1 MGTTALEKPV
11 APPVQKVA
19 PDPASQHVQG
29 GLEPLNFI
37 APGNFVQLSSTD
49 TSGLEESIWQPMIE
63 ALLLQAGKSFLDWF
77 WQGLKDYFA
86 EPLALLNGFQQLT
99 TVLVDPQITVLV
111 KSKALLDFLQA
122 QPSLKPAITPYIAI
136 AQRLHH
142 IIEVQQQRAA
152 FTLAH
157 SVLTLKSLVALAHMP
172 EVQALAGKHT
182 LAPVQHLLR
191 GALEMGQTW
200 LQLSQTSWDSPESM
214 LEGLRKAD
222 VLPGWVIE
230 IVEQGQRLY
239 EALDALYVQAESQAE
254 IESAP
259 PLKRFL
265 TQFNESNDALG
276 KFTALFYLLVDD
288 TALPVLNKYA
298 GDAFG
303 GLFKVF
309 ALLKNGHQV
318 AAPEDTSGLSAAL
331 LTLDHYTSKPF
342 IARMSGAGQVGQMM
356 AEPLSLAH
364 AALRGSAKQEAGMN
378 MVLRLFDPKQTWTRF
393 AKETI
398 AEVLWLPEKEHVWK
412 LLTSDVFQHGKM
424 IRALSQVLDNQ
435 FWEEYQTA
443 SWHELPAVIG
453 STLKRDLQAPDSHF
467 VRAQSIASG
476 VPADLMQP
484 VLTMT
489 ASIIASWKGDNWSV
503 FLKASTQSVTDMV
516 KTMASKGQ
524 LLPDTLQKVL
534 NACLFL
540 TKNVARLIS
549 LWSLWHAT
557 HDKQQ
562 LGNESVAL
570 IRQLLVEHADDTT
583 VWAFDKALVWLPVL
597 PGLYRV
603 LKHLQ
608 PIEAGQRIQWV
619 TRLLVS
625 LYSQPEVQANPE
637 IIQLREQVQ
646 RIAQEW
652 LGAIPDAVL
661 GKAVIEEVEAQP
673 GPVQKAV
680 IKSLYLAI
688 DAAPPLLRLMKSAVN
703 YASAGLLGDVIRG
716 LLQPQPSLVPLI
728 MFLAVIPESSE
739 AVKEASTPKPE
750 PEPQPI
756 DTTPVLG
763 GVTAVTFMA
772 GMVLAF
778 KARKSYRE
786 GQLAAQKQEEEA
798 DAVESLVMSPVV
810 QTGATSEQDNLI
822 ENTTLPDL
830 PVTKNKANNWK
841 IEAALAGV
849 SLLLFSASA
858 YALFSKYTSAPT
870 LTAVDAANKIEDS
883 CDTLLLMLAVPQE
896 EIELTADA
904 VDQWLKAFTTEV
916 ATLNESLA
924 SFDTLFT
931 PASTNETTA
940 PASMPPSEGR
950 KKRDTF
956 SQTKQDIQTA
966 LNMAVIPLPIGKSA
980 PPNLQSRDTIESD
993 IKATKIELAGF
1004 INELSERTR
1013 QTQEPFEE
1021 NNPHYRNAHK
1031 FGMTVRLVPES
1042 LSDYTARISRNTAR
1056 IKDQLT
1062 PAISD
1067 RTAKLKLLL
1076 DALPQHPK
1084 ANSALPRHSL
1094 FFTYENVTPHPPIQ
1108 NITTAKTLVAY
1119 PWDKIHTDTR
1129 GQIQSFSIDMTLIP
1143 ALLYCDS
1150 LIAEIVKQRDG
1161 IRATSQVRFT
1171 ALQRYHQDLL
1181 AILDI
1186 REIIQDLIDN
1196 LSDSPI
1202 DARYRKNQ
1210 DREEFTLGRIAE
1222 ILEEYMPD
1230 VPLNAQSTFEVEY
1243 QLPNS
1248 ASTERFTL
1256 IQIAKGIHERS
1267 NTALLASTYSVK
1279 WANLTSVPAQTAILA
1294 LKEEWQIVKQMT
1306 RDTYRTAEL
1315 LNAGHSADLIA
1326 YDVHHYSETYIK
1338 EVTAKQIPAFQDQLG
1353 IRGSTRV
1360 WEKREAYINPQNK
1373 KIQSSSTKQ
1382 TPRYLST
1389 DLLEILWGITEKKR
1403 LSDNVRTKLTYSH
1416 SPLFMGS
1423 TETGAAK
1430 VAKALITRDF
1440 YSHYTRLITDT
1451 FKDADRIKLE
1461 AELINLKLRSL
1472 KPYEPFSS
1480 VFLKGR
1486 ILPGVISGFKN
1497 LNDQIIYSFPDN
1509 KLWTFDTPSAV
1520 HNAYTNNTD
1529 DFKTCMDS
1537 RQFYKN
1543 YLTNQDT
1550 LGLPLTF
1557 NLFINPAEEIIKS
1570 YQERFEEDA
1579 DLLTHSKSELQ
1590 TLNLLEQLKFGWG
1603 LASMFLGAFTA
1614 TSAVLGLL
1622 FGPLAPLIQSFV
1634 ADLPDDKDVYL
1645 WEAAVAGVAELLA
1658 DIPNIS
1664 GFFSSKATRTV
1675 FRLLP
1680 GDKQKPIGPAIFSE
1694 HGLFKAMPI
1703 RLTTKQPLVVPL
1715 GRLLLK
1721 LDDSDSTTVPDEGII
1736 TVLPGPY
1743 KEDQWRKKEL
1753 WANYFAFTQF
1763 EALKAAGSLTLS
1775 DDHQQYITLS
1785 FRPADVSNKRWELDS
1800 QIDSTSSSSAKRQ
1813 TRMGSSMAEVLENSK
1828 DKLTTL
1834 LAADSI
1840 HYSVSLVGKSGPFSS
1855 GWLISDDALSWEG
1868 IRFFDQVDYP
1878 VPHSNA
1884 YCDHL
1889 LLKLDMTTT
1898 IRYFTNTLRV
1908 NKAKGG
1914 EHLNALNLLDYL
1926 ISYDPIARAKV
1937 WPSAYTQAFID
1948 TTLSALANSHIISE
1962 LLLEMLINNVDSH
1975 YQVGTVPF
1983 STSALKTFIQRLAG
1997 QAALSIGY
2005 RPRDKPPRAYVT
2017 DPMFLEEI
2025 KILKSQL
2032 TSGLATWLVIINYS
2046 EGAEDSKA
2054 STPVEPKEIDLDFHI
2069 NHPAFTHGVQPEPVL
2084 PLNQAET
2091 SIDDNIAIGEDEL
2104 PNDELSKSSDKANSL
2119 QKNILFHDIDHSDL
2133 PLEVQPEPVL
2143 PLVYA
2148 ETFVDHTPAIGEITA
2163 RYFWDKPISVR
2174 EGEHVRIRVKRH
2186 NSRITAKEGIY
2197 EVPSGSRGPHAFPH
2211 FVAELI
2217 NREFDNK
2224 ILFSNTQ
2231 VRVIAGTRK
2240 EVFDTHK
2247 KVTGYTYSLE
2257 VADRINIYSD
2267 INLVSPGNNPY
2278 EIIIDFM
2285 NEYGLPIV

>member
-37 APGNFVQLSSTD
+37 APGNFVQPSSID
-49 TSGLEESIWQPMIE
+49 TSGLEESVWQPMIE
-63 ALLLQAGKSFLDWF
+63 ALLLQAGKSFLDWV
-77 WQGLKDYFA
+77 WQALKEYFA

-99 TVLVDPQITVLV
+99 TVLLDPLITVLV
-111 KSKALLDFLQA
+111 KSKALLDFLEA

-152 FTLAH
+152 VTLAH
-157 SVLTLKSLVALAHMP
+157 SVLTLKSLVALAYMP

-182 LAPVQHLLR
+182 LAPVQNLLR

-200 LQLSQTSWDSPESM
+200 LQLSQTSWDSPESV

-288 TALPVLNKYA
+288 TALPALNKYA

-858 YALFSKYTSAPT
+858 YALFKQHTSSAT
-870 LTAVDAANKIEDS
+870 LTASDAATKIEKL
-883 CDTLLLMLAVPQE
+883 CDTLLVMLAVPQE

-916 ATLNESLA
+916 AALNESLA
-924 SFDTLFT
+924 SFDALLT
-931 PASTNETTA
+931 P
-940 PASMPPSEGR
+940 PPSDETNTSPSPPSLARR
-950 KKRDTF
+950 KKRDTS
-956 SQTKQDIQTA
+956 SQTQQKLEAVFNVVAVPISQTTA
-966 LNMAVIPLPIGKSA
+966 
-980 PPNLQSRDTIESD
+980 PNLQSRATIESD

-1013 QTQEPFEE
+1013 QTQEPFIE
-1021 NNPHYRNAHK
+1021 NNQNYRSK
-1031 FGMTVRLVPES
+1031 QQFDKLVKLVPEH
-1042 LSDYTARISRNTAR
+1042 LEDYNARISRNATR
-1056 IKDQLT
+1056 IRNELT
-1062 PAISD
+1062 PAIND
-1067 RTAKLKLLL
+1067 RTARLKFLVE
-1076 DALPQHPK
+1076 ALAKKPK
-1084 ANSALPRHSL
+1084 VHKPVPRQSL
-1094 FFTYENVTPHPPIQ
+1094 FFPYDNITPAVPIEG
-1108 NITTAKTLVAY
+1108 ITTAHALIAYRWDNVNIDTHGKLEGFKVENTLVRALVY
-1119 PWDKIHTDTR
+1119 CNH
-1129 GQIQSFSIDMTLIP
+1129 LIE
-1143 ALLYCDS
+1143 
-1150 LIAEIVKQRDG
+1150 EIVKKRDEN
-1161 IRATSQVRFT
+1161 IATNPMTFT
-1171 ALQRYHQDLL
+1171 TRDQYNQDMLVFFDTREK
-1181 AILDI
+1181 ILD
-1186 REIIQDLIDN
+1186 LIEYQFIN
-1196 LSDSPI
+1196 NKRI
-1202 DARYRKNQ
+1202 DARSLVRKNQ
-1210 DREEFTLGRIAE
+1210 DREEFILGRITE
-1222 ILEEYMPD
+1222 ILDNYLPERS
-1230 VPLNAQSTFEVEY
+1230 LTAQSLFDVEY
-1243 QLPNS
+1243 HLP
-1248 ASTERFTL
+1248 AMIHTERFTL
-1256 IQIAKGIHERS
+1256 IQIAKGIHTLSNNARS
-1267 NTALLASTYSVK
+1267 PSVCVVK
-1279 WANLTSVPAQTAILA
+1279 WAELDSPPAQTEILA
-1294 LKEEWQIVKQMT
+1294 LKDEWQIVKQMT
-1306 RDTYRTAEL
+1306 RDSDRTSEL
-1315 LNAGHSADLIA
+1315 MNAAQSADLTA
-1326 YDVHHYSETYIK
+1326 YDIRPYSETYIK
-1338 EVTAKQIPAFQDQLG
+1338 KIAATQIPVFQNRQG
-1353 IRGSTRV
+1353 ISGSTRV
-1360 WEKREAYINPQNK
+1360 WEKREEYINPDNK
-1373 KIQSSSTKQ
+1373 KISRRTPQA
-1382 TPRYLST
+1382 PRYQST
-1389 DLLEILWGITEKKR
+1389 NLLEILWGITEKKR
-1403 LSDNVRTKLTYSH
+1403 LSDTVRTQLTYSH
-1416 SPLFMGS
+1416 SPLFMGT

-1430 VAKALITRDF
+1430 VAKALIYRDF
-1440 YSHYTRLITDT
+1440 YTHYIGVIENA
-1451 FKDADRIKLE
+1451 FKDAETIKLQQ
-1461 AELINLKLRSL
+1461 ELINIKLRSL
-1472 KPYEPFSS
+1472 KAYEFFSS
-1480 VFLKGR
+1480 VSLNGR
-1486 ILPGVISGFKN
+1486 VLPGVVSGFKN
-1497 LNDQIIYSFPDN
+1497 LNDHIIYSFPDD
-1509 KLWTFDTPSAV
+1509 KLWKFDTPIAV
-1520 HNAYTNNTD
+1520 HNAYKNNTD
-1529 DFKTCMDS
+1529 DFKTFMDS

-1543 YLTNQDT
+1543 YLANEDN
-1550 LGLPLTF
+1550 LGMSLTF
-1557 NLFINPAEEIIKS
+1557 ELFTNPAEEIIKS
-1570 YQERFEEDA
+1570 YQERYTEDA

-1590 TLNLLEQLKFGWG
+1590 TLKILEQLKFGWC
-1603 LASMFLGAFTA
+1603 LISVFIGAFTVPS
-1614 TSAVLGLL
+1614 TILGLV

-1634 ADLPDDKDVYL
+1634 ADLPDEKNTYL
-1645 WEAAVAGVAELLA
+1645 WESAAAGVAELLSS
-1658 DIPNIS
+1658 IPNVR
-1664 GFFSSKATRTV
+1664 GFLDSKVTRKALGLSPLV
-1675 FRLLP
+1675 
-1680 GDKQKPIGPAIFSE
+1680 KNKPIPAAFFTE
-1694 HGLFKAMPI
+1694 QGMFKRVPLKLMD
-1703 RLTTKQPLVVPL
+1703 KQPLVIPL
-1715 GRLLLK
+1715 GTVLQK
-1721 LDDSDSTTVPDEGII
+1721 PGDVDSPAEPVKSFT

-1753 WANYFAFTQF
+1753 WVNHYVFTQF
-1763 EALKAAGSLTLS
+1763 EALKKAGSISLN
-1775 DDHQQYITLS
+1775 DDHYQYMTLS
-1785 FRPADVSNKRWELDS
+1785 FLPDAVSSSRWEFDS
-1800 QIDSTSSSSAKRQ
+1800 MIAPASSTSSGQPSKRKNSKGA
-1813 TRMGSSMAEVLENSK
+1813 TMAEVLK
-1828 DKLTTL
+1828 DSNEYLTTL
-1834 LAADSI
+1834 LASHPVSYKVSIDGQPDSD
-1840 HYSVSLVGKSGPFSS
+1840 SS
-1855 GWLISDDALSWEG
+1855 GDLISDDALSSEG
-1868 IRFFDQVDYP
+1868 IRFFDQVNYTAPDN
-1878 VPHSNA
+1878 NA
-1884 YCDHL
+1884 YCDRL
-1889 LLKLDMTTT
+1889 LLALDMPTT
-1898 IRYFTNTLRV
+1898 ILYFTKTLKNNKV
-1908 NKAKGG
+1908 NGG
-1914 EHLNALNLLDYL
+1914 ENSNALDMLDYL
-1926 ISYDPIARAKV
+1926 ISYDSTARSIV
-1937 WPSAYTQAFID
+1937 WPSRYNQDFID
-1948 TTLSALANSHIISE
+1948 TTLSALSSSYIIAE
-1962 LLLEMLINNVDSH
+1962 LLLEMLMTNIDSH
-1975 YQVGTVPF
+1975 YRVSIAPF
-1983 STSALKTFIQRLAG
+1983 SRSAVKTFIQRLAA
-1997 QAALSIGY
+1997 QAAANIGY
-2005 RPRDKPPRAYVT
+2005 QPRYEFPRYYLT
-2017 DPMFLEEI
+2017 GSLFLEE
-2025 KILKSQL
+2025 LKTLKTQL
-2032 TSGLATWLVIINYS
+2032 TSNLATWLVIINYS
-2046 EGAEDSKA
+2046 EGAEPDQATDEVIVLGGSRSAQQGSSSDTANHLGKD
-2054 STPVEPKEIDLDFHI
+2054 VLVHDIDQPGIPLEL
-2069 NHPAFTHGVQPEPVL
+2069 QPEAVL
-2084 PLNQAET
+2084 PLA
-2091 SIDDNIAIGEDEL
+2091 
-2104 PNDELSKSSDKANSL
+2104 
-2119 QKNILFHDIDHSDL
+2119 
-2133 PLEVQPEPVL
+2133 
-2143 PLVYA
+2143 YA
-2148 ETFVDHTPAIGEITA
+2148 DTFVDRTPVIGEITA
-2163 RYFWDKPISVR
+2163 RYLWDKPISVR
-2174 EGEHVRIRVKRH
+2174 DGERVRIRVKRH

-2285 NEYGLPIV
+2285 NEYGLPID